1 VSPASDSSGQ
11 GGGRGG
17 TGRSS
22 GGSRGGGSGSRGG
35 GSGKAGGAQRA
46 SGQGARRTSAQ
57 PRRPGRR
64 GPKSKPRRSLPLR
77 LLKWL
82 AVLALVGAVA
92 GVVGVAGIFWY
103 YGRDLPDLRSIDDYR
118 PKQVSRVYAAGGEL
132 IDLWTDEDLI
142 YRTVLPFEEIP
153 QVMREAVLAA
163 EDADFY
169 SHRGVDFPGVM
180 RAIWSNVRHG
190 SMRQGFSSITQQVV
204 KNLILSPERALRRKV
219 QEVILAVRLE
229 DHLGKDEILSLYLN
243 EVYFGGNRYGVEEA
257 AQYYF
262 GHSVR
267 EVTLPEAALLAGL
280 LPSPARY
287 NPFEHP
293 DRALERREYVLG
305 QMWQKGF
312 IEESAYRTAMEA
324 PLELARNAYPD
335 RGAAPHFVQAVR
347 RQLVAQLGEEVVTT
361 GGLVI
366 ETTVDLA
373 HQRAAEAAL
382 REALEAYDERHDVYD
397 PVRRLGDDDA
407 IATFRRRFDA
417 SDGLDE
423 GDAVEA
429 VVLEVIDDTLRL
441 GLGELEVSLAPVP
454 LRRITRGEPL
464 ASRYERG
471 DVLAL
476 VAGARVTGE
485 ALRGD
490 PGAAALRLVAG
501 PEAAFVAI
509 DPSNRHVLALVGA
522 YDFRASHFDRAT
534 QARRQTGSAFKPFIY
549 AAALAR
555 GLVTP
560 ASLVHDEPTPFRLP
574 GGRSWNPQNSDG
586 EYLGRIP
593 LRTALA
599 RSRNVVS
606 VRLLNEV
613 GVPFAEEI
621 ARAAGI
627 ETPLVD
633 NLTAALGSTEIPV
646 LELVNAYATLAAGGL
661 VAEPILVTR
670 VTDSA
675 GNVLIDNQ
683 YEPRRGLDPALAYVV
698 TDLMTSVVE
707 RGTATDARALGRPAA
722 GKTGTTNEARDA
734 WFVGFVPQLVA
745 GGWVG
750 YDDLTPLG
758 RREYGGRAA
767 LPMWLGYMQEA
778 LEGVPVRDFGPPP
791 AGVVVRRV
799 DPSTGLLAAPDARD
813 GVDELFVEGTE
824 PMRYAPEAPQQPR
837 LDDF

>member
-1 VSPASDSSGQ
+1 MSPASDSSGQ
-11 GGGRGG
+11 GG
-17 TGRSS
+17 
-22 GGSRGGGSGSRGG
+22 SRGGGRGG
-35 GSGKAGGAQRA
+35 GQQRSAPKPGGARRGG
-46 SGQGARRTSAQ
+46 GQGARRTSAQ

-64 GPKSKPRRSLPLR
+64 GPKTKPRRSLPLR

-82 AVLALVGAVA
+82 AVLTLLGAVA
-92 GVVGVAGIFWY
+92 GVVGVAGIFWF

-229 DHLGKDEILSLYLN
+229 DHLGKDEILALYLN

-293 DRALERREYVLG
+293 ERALERREYVLG

-347 RQLVAQLGEEVVTT
+347 RQLVAQLGDEVVTT
-361 GGLVI
+361 GGLVV

-373 HQRAAEAAL
+373 HQRAAEEAL
-382 REALEAYDERHDVYD
+382 RDALEAYDERHDVYD
-397 PVRRLGDDDA
+397 PERRLGDDDEA
-407 IATFRRRFDA
+407 IASFRRRFDP
-417 SDGLDE
+417 SEGLGE

-429 VVLEVIDDTLRL
+429 VVLEVGDDTLRL
-441 GLGELEVSLAPVP
+441 GLGDLEVTFTPQP
-454 LRRITRGEPL
+454 LRRVTRGEPL
-464 ASRYERG
+464 ASRYSRG
-471 DVLAL
+471 DVLSL
-476 VAGARVTGE
+476 VAGARIGGE
-485 ALRGD
+485 ALRAD
-490 PGAAALRLVAG
+490 PSAAGLRLVSG

-522 YDFRASHFDRAT
+522 YDFRTSHFDRAT

-675 GNVLIDNQ
+675 GNVLIDNT
-683 YEPRRGLDPALAYVV
+683 YEPRRGLDPALAYIV

-778 LEGVPVRDFGPPP
+778 LEDVPVRDFGPPP

-799 DPSTGLLAAPDARD
+799 DPATGLLAAPGARE
-813 GVDELFVEGTE
+813 GVDELFIEGTE
-824 PMRYAPEAPQQPR
+824 PTRYAPEAPQQPR
-837 LDDF
+837 HDDF